1 MGGKRVNNSELPKTG
16 RRVVRAS
23 CVPIAAILMT
33 TALVATGWS
42 SGMASAK
49 VRSGSTPA
57 SMVTSTIRHRGTID
71 AITTPYPPAEFLEKN
86 GKTYTGWEIQLT
98 NAIASLL
105 HLKVSY
111 ITATNTDDIPSVQS
125 GRAQISPGSWTIT
138 AQREKIVEFV
148 TDFLAG
154 TQFFLSKSSNLTVNS
169 KTSLCG
175 LSVAVLSATIEAAAA
190 QAQTK
195 KCTASGKPKVT
206 IQDYPTE
213 AAVTL
218 AIESGRAQVA
228 WTGAPQAEY
237 LVREQ
242 PTKFKL
248 GGKDFTVL
256 PLGIIVSKK
265 LPKLANAMAAA
276 MNVLLKNGTYA
287 HILAEWGVSS
297 GSIHHSV
304 VDK

>member
-1 MGGKRVNNSELPKTG
+1 MNNSALLTSGHKL
-16 RRVVRAS
+16 VRIS
-23 CVPIAAILMT
+23 CIPIAVVLMT
-33 TALVATGWS
+33 AALLTAGWS
-42 SGMASAK
+42 SGIAGAHE
-49 VRSGSTPA
+49 RSGSTPA
-57 SMVTSTIRHRGTID
+57 SLVTSTIRHRGTID

-98 NAIASLL
+98 NAIAKLL
-105 HLKVSY
+105 HLHVTY

-125 GRAQISPGSWTIT
+125 GRVQISPGSWTVT

-154 TQFFLSKSSNLTVNS
+154 TQFFLSKTSTLKVNS

-175 LSVAVLSATIEAAAA
+175 LTLAVLDATIEATAA

-195 KCTASGKPKVT
+195 KCTAAGKAKIS
-206 IQDYPTE
+206 IQEYPTE

-218 AIESGRAQVA
+218 AIESGRAEVA

-248 GGKDFTVL
+248 GGKDFTVV
-256 PLGIIVSKK
+256 PLGIVVSKK
-265 LPKLANAMAAA
+265 LPKLADAMAAA
-276 MNVLLKNGTYA
+276 MNILLKNGTYA
-287 HILAEWGVSS
+287 HILHEWGVSS

>member
-1 MGGKRVNNSELPKTG
+1 MNNSALPKSSHKL
-16 RRVVRAS
+16 VRMW
-23 CVPIAAILMT
+23 CVPVTVMLMSAAL
-33 TALVATGWS
+33 TAGWS
-42 SGMASAK
+42 SGIAAAHA
-49 VRSGSTPA
+49 RSGPTPA
-57 SMVTSTIRHRGTID
+57 SLVTSTIRHRGTID

-98 NAIASLL
+98 NAVAKLL
-105 HLKVSY
+105 HLHVTY

-125 GRAQISPGSWTIT
+125 GRVQISPGSWTVT

-154 TQFFLSKSSNLTVNS
+154 TQFFLSKTSTLKVNS

-175 LSVAVLSATIEAAAA
+175 LTVAVLDATIEATAA

-195 KCTASGKPKVT
+195 KCTAAGKAKVS
-206 IQDYPTE
+206 IQEYPTE

-248 GGKDFTVL
+248 GGKDFTVV
-256 PLGIIVSKK
+256 PLGIVVSKK
-265 LPKLANAMAAA
+265 LPKLADAMAAA

-287 HILAEWGVSS
+287 HILHVWGVSS